1 MLRMLPAGHRQ
12 RIRFALTREPPS
24 PHLKIQLEF
33 RRGPNLKFSTG
44 PQTGPT
50 RRTSTIGNPVCIMSR
65 LQLVKNTRT
74 VPRSSASRG
83 ICTAKYHIIA
93 ILSIPREG
101 NHPTHRLD
109 GDRLGLKVVAPN
121 LLPARQVCL
130 VERHGHTVGQ
140 ANTPKPE
147 HQCPEHQCK
156 VVRDGF
162 VGCHDAVV
170 EEAGGRVSP
179 QACIS
184 SSKPVSSVSFW

>member
-44 PQTGPT
+44 PQTGPN

-65 LQLVKNTRT
+65 LQLVKNART

-109 GDRLGLKVVAPN
+109 GGRLGLKVVASN

-140 ANTPKPE
+140 ANTPKPD
-147 HQCPEHQCK
+147 HT
-156 VVRDGF
+156 VVRLTLNRSIKPSS
-162 VGCHDAVV
+162 
-170 EEAGGRVSP
+170 GGNWVSEDKLP
-179 QACIS
+179 SAIS
-184 SSKPVSSVSFW
+184 PARTDSTRS